1 MLGALCNICQVL
13 CATIDDEPRFRGL
26 IEDWIEEGS
35 VPAFPSFV
43 SEKKSKRKA
52 RKRKH
57 DEEAREA
64 EEALREM
71 GGNPSK

>member
-1 MLGALCNICQVL
+1 MLPFIHYHQVL
-13 CATIDDEPRFRGL
+13 CATIDDEPRFREL
-26 IEDWIEEGS
+26 IEGWIEEGS

-43 SEKKSKRKA
+43 GEKKSKRKA

-64 EEALREM
+64 EEALRQM
-71 GGNPSK
+71 GGDLSK